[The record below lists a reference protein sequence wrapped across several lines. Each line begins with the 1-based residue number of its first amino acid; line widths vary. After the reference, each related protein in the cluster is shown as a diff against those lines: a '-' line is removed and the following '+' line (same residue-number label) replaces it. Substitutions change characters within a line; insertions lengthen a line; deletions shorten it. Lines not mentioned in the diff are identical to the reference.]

1 MPSVGTILTYTESS
15 PIAVRIL
22 VAGIVVQMYDVAL
35 TLDDEVRLVWKSPW
49 SATKALFL
57 FVRYFT
63 PLSSILSVVA
73 PLQTR
78 FSLTESCLMSFAFLS
93 LSLTLTHAAADLLLI
108 IRVFAIWERS
118 KGVMCILLP
127 LCAAAYIVQ
136 TIANAHY
143 YVLIK
148 ANKPESMFCFTW
160 HATDVMYAGWSLAII
175 LDVTAF
181 VLTLV
186 MALRHWKARQ
196 INTPLLSVFYRDGLF
211 YYLVIP
217 LLQIFRLAGSTAGTV
232 YTITFGTSAVR
243 SFTAILVTRMFLNL
257 RAVRTHE
264 EWAAATAINFNHRA
278 SRGEESDICIKI
290 ERGAEVSAMELSTFD
305 GGTSRWASTYDPY
318 DK

>member
-1 MPSVGTILTYTESS
+1 
-15 PIAVRIL
+15 
-22 VAGIVVQMYDVAL
+22 MYDIAL

-49 SATKALFL
+49 GATKALFL

-78 FSLTESCLMSFAFLS
+78 LSLEDSCLMSFAFLS

-108 IRVFAIWERS
+108 IRVFAIWDRS

-127 LCAAAYIVQ
+127 LAAAAYAVQ
-136 TIANAHY
+136 TAANAHY

-148 ANKPESMFCFTW
+148 ANKPGSMFCFTW
-160 HATDVMYAGWSLAII
+160 HATDVMYAGWSLAIV
-175 LDVTAF
+175 LDITAF
-181 VLTLV
+181 VLTLI
-186 MALRHWKARQ
+186 MALRHWRARQ
-196 INTPLLSVFYRDGLF
+196 INTPLLSIFYRDGLF

-217 LLQIFRLAGSTAGTV
+217 LLQIFRLAGSAAGTV

-264 EWAAATAINFNHRA
+264 DWAAATSIQFDHRP
-278 SRGEESDICIKI
+278 SPGRGEESDVRVKI
-290 ERGAEVSAMELSTFD
+290 ERGAGAEVSSSEMELSTFD
-305 GGTSRWASTYDPY
+305 GGTSRWESTYDPY
-318 DK
+318 DV